1 MIVDGWL
8 TMASVHKHSQLAEK
22 SVRVLIC
29 ASSAANRA
37 KLEQELHRQPGKQ
50 VVATV
55 PNIAELRIA
64 TVGNDLDVIILCV
77 DTRLSRIDWEE
88 LTALGVPI
96 VFIAEGR
103 DIESAASAI
112 SAGAQAVLVGNVTG
126 TQLAGAISSAVSGL
140 ITLSSDLAELVRQGL
155 VAEFKDEQG
164 SDAVGAIPGDDGNP
178 EHLTRREREVLEMM
192 ADGFSNKEI
201 AAQLS
206 ISAHTVKFHISSI
219 LGKLGASSRTEAAS
233 IGLRR
238 GLITI

>member
-8 TMASVHKHSQLAEK
+8 TMASVHKHSQPAEK
-22 SVRVLIC
+22 SVRVVIC
-29 ASSAANRA
+29 ASSAANLA
-37 KLEQELHRQPGKQ
+37 KLEEELHWQPGKQ

-64 TVGNDLDVIILCV
+64 TVGNDPDVIILCV
-77 DTRLSRIDWEE
+77 ATRLSRVDWEE

-96 VFIAEGR
+96 VCIAEGR

-126 TQLAGAISSAVSGL
+126 TQLAAAISSAVSGL
-140 ITLSSDLAELVRQGL
+140 ITLSSDLAELMRQGL
-155 VAEFKDEQG
+155 VVEFKDQQD

-206 ISAHTVKFHISSI
+206 ISAHTVKFHISPI